1 MVDGALYEFA
11 FRALLTEE
19 ALDRAGRIHPN
30 LVDVADV
37 SLAERL
43 GTDALDEALVAN
55 ARQMAVVFV
64 VIVAF
69 ESGVRR
75 FISNVLLEKI
85 GADWWDKC
93 ATQSIKRKVESRQKD
108 EELIRWHSP
117 RGVAPILYTDMG
129 DLASLIRQ
137 SWPHFEAHVPSI
149 EWASSILDIVERSRN
164 VIMHSGV
171 LGREDIERVG
181 INVRD
186 WIRQVGS

>member
-30 LVDVADV
+30 LVDVVDV
-37 SLAERL
+37 TLAERL

-137 SWPHFEAHVPSI
+137 AWPHFEAHVPSI
-149 EWASSILDIVERSRN
+149 EWAGSILDIVERSRN